1 MPFLTF
7 LFLKRVKHLYYI
19 LNCLEPLKAVG
30 STTFAWWFPSPLRL
44 LIVLS
49 KQCFLEYTSTCLK
62 KKKSIDSVA
71 QLEIS
76 IFHAGYIYGQKANNE
91 RVTKRIR
98 DIWKLFNTYNCV
110 FLSKSTIKDW
120 KFIQSPLKL
129 TESFSII

>member
-1 MPFLTF
+1 MIPLSLDITDSFVKTVL
-7 LFLKRVKHLYYI
+7 LRVHQYM
-19 LNCLEPLKAVG
+19 
-30 STTFAWWFPSPLRL
+30 
-44 LIVLS
+44 
-49 KQCFLEYTSTCLK
+49 LK
-62 KKKSIDSVA
+62 KKKSSDSVA

-91 RVTKRIR
+91 RVTKRIW